1 MCDERTMPPKRLSVS
16 TLPLKPTLYL
26 MLAVLVDEEH
36 HGYAIK
42 HAVADLSD
50 GDVVL
55 DPGTLYRH
63 LGRLLEDG
71 LVEESD
77 ERPDPELDDARRRYY
92 RLTGTGRALYA
103 AETERMARLVEA
115 ARLGRI
121 TTKPGPA

>member
-55 DPGTLYRH
+55 DP
-63 LGRLLEDG
+63 
-71 LVEESD
+71 
-77 ERPDPELDDARRRYY
+77 ELDDARRRYY